1 MHDFYY
7 DLALMLEKK
16 IPQNT
21 LKQLLTR
28 LGSAEAIYS
37 LKHQDLRQLDFK
49 VDAFNKPYITEEVHR
64 KICEE
69 LEFMNRHEVN
79 FCSYAAGI
87 YPQKLKQ
94 CQDAPVGFFYKGN
107 INFAYPQA
115 VAVVGT
121 RNATPEGIA
130 RTQEFITELAES
142 SITVISGLA
151 HGIDGA
157 AHHAALNNHLQ
168 TIGVLGHGFS
178 QIYPKDHKPLS
189 DLMLQ
194 NGGLISEYFASAPV
208 LKSFFPRRNRI
219 IAGLSDA
226 VVVVES
232 AEKGGSLIT
241 AFVAHSYNRDV
252 FAFPGRVTDENAK
265 GCHALIKR
273 NYAGLI
279 ENTQDFLTMMN
290 WDKPVKKDIQTKLFE
305 DLTEDEQIICNFIAE
320 KKECLMDDL
329 LLNFKQFNHSKLSAL
344 LLNLELKAVLHSKPG
359 QKYSVF

>member
-1 MHDFYY
+1 MQEFYY

-16 IPQNT
+16 IPQNS
-21 LKQLLTR
+21 LKQLLIQ
-28 LGSAEAIYS
+28 LGSAEVVYK
-37 LKHQDLRQLDFK
+37 LKHKDLRQLDYK
-49 VDAFNKPYITEEVHR
+49 IDAFNKPHITEEMHR

-69 LEFMNRHEVN
+69 LEFMNRHDVH
-79 FCSYAAGI
+79 FCSYAAAI

-94 CQDAPVGFFYKGN
+94 CPDAPLGFFYKGN
-107 INFAYPQA
+107 IDFSYSQA

-121 RNATPEGIA
+121 RKATPEGLV
-130 RTQEFITELAES
+130 RTQEFIAELAES

-151 HGIDGA
+151 HGIDGTAHSA
-157 AHHAALNNHLQ
+157 AVKNNLQ
-168 TIGVLGHGFS
+168 TIGVLGHGFF
-178 QIYPKDHKPLS
+178 QIYPKEHKPLS

-194 NGGLISEYFASAPV
+194 NGGLISEYFALAPV

-252 FAFPGRVTDENAK
+252 FAFPGRVTDAHAK

-279 ENTQDFLTMMN
+279 ENAQDFLTMMN
-290 WDKPVKKDIQTKLFE
+290 WDKSVKKDIQTKLFE

-344 LLNLELKAVLHSKPG
+344 LLNLELKAVLYSKPG